1 MKSFLLL
8 LMLCISSMYAKEK
21 QKVIFDCDFGG
32 DIDDAFATALLITS
46 PEFEVL
52 GLVMD
57 HGNTPLRART
67 AGRFLYEVGLENDIP
82 IVMGRHT
89 PGVVGV
95 DTALAGRSYQFIW
108 SDGFNNVNP
117 IEQSAADFII
127 ENLRKYPNEVILFT
141 VGPVCN
147 LQDVVE
153 KDPDVLKS
161 AKKIV
166 SMFGS
171 FYMGYDAGPKIS
183 AEWNVRADINAARKF
198 LNSGANITLAG
209 LDVTTFVKLSKEN
222 RDRLIM
228 RQSPLTNALTG
239 LYTLWRYESYAYP
252 DCTMFDGVAVGMVL
266 WPELFTTKQVH
277 VTVDDNGFTLI
288 DENKEPNCEIGLT
301 IDEDEFLNRM
311 MDRLLKQNMMRDN

>member
-1 MKSFLLL
+1 MKSFILTFILI
-8 LMLCISSMYAKEK
+8 ISSLYSQEK

-32 DIDDAFATALLITS
+32 DIDDAFAVALLITS
-46 PEFEVL
+46 PEFDVL

-67 AGRFLYEVGLENDIP
+67 AGRFLYEVGLENEIP

-89 PGVVGV
+89 PGIVGEE
-95 DTALAGRSYQFIW
+95 TALAGRSYQFIW
-108 SDGFNNVNP
+108 SDGFDKVKP
-117 IEQSAADFII
+117 IETSAVDFIS

-141 VGPVCN
+141 VGPVSN
-147 LQDVVE
+147 IQDIIE
-153 KDPDVLKS
+153 HDPEVLKL
-161 AKKIV
+161 AKRIV

-183 AEWNVRADINAARKF
+183 AEWNVRGDINAAKMF
-198 LNSGANITLAG
+198 INSGADITLAG

-222 RDRLIM
+222 RDRLLM

-266 WPELFTTKQVH
+266 WPELFTTKKVH
-277 VTVDDNGFTLI
+277 VYVDDSGYTLI
-288 DENKEPNCEIGLT
+288 DNNKEPNCEIGIT
-301 IDEDEFLNRM
+301 IDKDEFLKRM
-311 MDRLLKQNMMRDN
+311 MDRLLQQNLMRND

>member
-1 MKSFLLL
+1 MKKLICTFIF
-8 LMLCISSMYAKEK
+8 ISTLAFSQNK
-21 QKVIFDCDFGG
+21 QKIIFDCDFGG
-32 DIDDAFATALLITS
+32 DIDDAFALALILTS

-52 GLVMD
+52 GIVMD

-89 PGVVGV
+89 PGTVGV
-95 DTALAGRSYQFIW
+95 DTALAGRSHQFIW
-108 SDGFNNVNP
+108 SDGFNKVKP
-117 IEQSAADFII
+117 ISQPADKFII

-147 LQDVVE
+147 IQDVI
-153 KDPDVLKS
+153 KQDPEALKL
-161 AKKIV
+161 AKKVV

-183 AEWNVRADINAARKF
+183 AEWNVRGDVKAAQAF
-198 LNSGANITLAG
+198 INSGADITLAG
-209 LDVTTFVKLSKEN
+209 LDVTTFVKLNEEN
-222 RDRLIM
+222 RNRLLM
-228 RQSPLTNALTG
+228 RQSPLTNSLCA

-266 WPELFTTKQVH
+266 WPELFTTKKVH
-277 VTVDDNGFTLI
+277 VTVDENGYTLI
-288 DENKEPNCEIGLT
+288 DENKNPNCSIGIT
-301 IDEDEFLNRM
+301 IDKDEFLNRM
-311 MDRLLKQNMMRDN
+311 MDRLLKQNLMRE